1 MPFFMSII
9 GALKSQLILWI
20 YLMDLFNRDKFYQIN
35 YAFKNKRKPKIFE
48 LGQVFLKQRNN

>member
-1 MPFFMSII
+1 MSII